1 VPLMIKVI
9 TGNGAGKTTSAL
21 GTALRALG
29 HGKKVVV
36 IQFLKG
42 RKNIG
47 EYKFQKIVKNFK
59 LFQFGRKE
67 FIDLKNPTRKDKELA
82 IYGLEFAKKILKE
95 KPFLIVL
102 DEINLASHIGLVD
115 KEKVIE
121 FLKKL
126 PKNVNVIL
134 TGRYAPDEFKKI
146 ADVVVVVEEL
156 KRKRKKAI
164 RGIEY

>member
-1 VPLMIKVI
+1 M
-9 TGNGAGKTTSAL
+9 GN
-21 GTALRALG
+21 
-29 HGKKVVV
+29 
-36 IQFLKG
+36 I
-42 RKNIG
+42 
-47 EYKFQKIVKNFK
+47 NFK
-59 LFQFGRKE
+59 KL
-67 FIDLKNPTRKDKELA
+67 L
-82 IYGLEFAKKILKE
+82 KILKE